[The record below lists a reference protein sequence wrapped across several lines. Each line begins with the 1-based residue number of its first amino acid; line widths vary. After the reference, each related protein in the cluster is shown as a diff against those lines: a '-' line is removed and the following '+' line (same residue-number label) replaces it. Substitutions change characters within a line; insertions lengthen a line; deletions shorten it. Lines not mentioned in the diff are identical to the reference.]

1 METLNAG
8 TEPRLSTHTI
18 HITCEGSKE
27 ECLEYCYNRALPLLR
42 VVICAL
48 LRCDAM
54 DVGINVQ

>member
-1 METLNAG
+1 MRVLILNLD
-8 TEPRLSTHTI
+8 PRLSTHTI